1 MKIRLDYVSN
11 SSSSSFMLVGNFY
24 ERNELIEIFKRNKL
38 YPELTAEQKAEFE
51 DDEDKFN
58 DWLDEESW
66 DCLEALEEKFGL
78 DYHFG
83 IYEYSDD
90 GVAIGLEYEHMKSDE
105 TKTEF
110 EKRIAEK
117 LEQLV
122 GSPQKVQCM
131 IDGGMDC

>member
-24 ERNELIEIFKRNKL
+24 ERDELIEIFKRNKL

-58 DWLDEESW
+58 DWIDEESW
-66 DCLEALEEKFGL
+66 DCLDALEGKFGL

-90 GVAIGLEYEHMKSDE
+90 GVAIGLEYDHMKPDE

-122 GSPQKVQCM
+122 GSPQKVMCM